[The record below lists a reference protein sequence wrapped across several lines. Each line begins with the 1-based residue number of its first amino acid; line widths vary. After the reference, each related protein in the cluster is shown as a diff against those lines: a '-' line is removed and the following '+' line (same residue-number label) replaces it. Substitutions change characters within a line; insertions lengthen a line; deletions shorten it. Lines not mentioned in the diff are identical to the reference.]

1 MNELL
6 DLALKRIA
14 ELEKKLERY
23 YKMLDITNELDFILN
38 GNYILNENLSD
49 ILSGNY
55 TLGGKNAKYRNTKT
69 RVN

>member
-23 YKMLDITNELDFILN
+23 YKLLNITNELDFILN
-38 GNYILNENLSD
+38 GSYVLNDNLAD
-49 ILSGNY
+49 ILAGNY
-55 TLGGKNAKYRNTKT
+55 TLGGADAKFRNIKT
-69 RVN
+69 RTN